1 MAIRYSSLLIQAQ
14 NLKVCSLD
22 EELKKKLK
30 KFRFRKA
37 TSNAAIISEW
47 VNSPRPLAVTR
58 SLSTVKIDPDTM
70 TVIEDPTID
79 EDETQVSGA

>member
-1 MAIRYSSLLIQAQ
+1 
-14 NLKVCSLD
+14 LKVCSLD

-47 VNSPRPLAVTR
+47 VKRSPRPLAVTR
-58 SLSTVKIDPDTM
+58 SLTTVKIDPDTL
-70 TVIEDPTID
+70 TVIEDPNID